1 MNQQNIRYGRHLSL
15 PEIGEAGQRRLGESS
30 ALIVGLGGLGVP
42 VASYLAG
49 AGVGTL
55 HLNDFD
61 TVDLSNL
68 HRQVLYSSQDVGRR
82 KTEVAAERLAA
93 LNPEVNLEIVDQRLD
108 PAALADLAGRCTVVL
123 DCCDNFATRFAVNEA
138 TSTARRPLVS
148 GAAIRLEGQLAV
160 FRNDLASGACY
171 RCLYH
176 EDGEELETCSGGGIL
191 GPVVGAVG
199 ALMAVEALKLILGI
213 SRGAGERLAVYD
225 GWRGE
230 WRSLGL
236 APDPDCPA
244 CNRLRSR

>member
-1 MNQQNIRYGRHLSL
+1 M
-15 PEIGEAGQRRLGESS
+15 PEIGEAGQKKLGDAS

-68 HRQVLYSSQDVGRR
+68 HRQVLYTSQDVGRR
-82 KTEVAAERLAA
+82 KTAVAAERLAA
-93 LNPEVNLEIVDQRLD
+93 LNPEVNLEVVDQRLD
-108 PAALADLAGRCTVVL
+108 PVALRGLAERCTVVL
-123 DCCDNFATRFAVNEA
+123 DCCDNFATRFAVNDA
-138 TSTARRPLVS
+138 TLAARRPLVS

-160 FRNDLASGACY
+160 FRNDRPAGACY

-213 SRGAGERLAVYD
+213 SRDGGERLAVYD

-236 APDPDCPA
+236 APDPECPA
-244 CNRLRSR
+244 CARFRSR